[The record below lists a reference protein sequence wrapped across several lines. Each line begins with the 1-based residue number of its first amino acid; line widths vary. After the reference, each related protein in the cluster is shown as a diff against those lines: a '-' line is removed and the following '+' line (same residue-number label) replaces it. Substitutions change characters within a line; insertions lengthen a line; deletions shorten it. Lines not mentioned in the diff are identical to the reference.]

1 MWYNK
6 YVRKREPN
14 SPNGEKERKIMSRL
28 GEALATKNEMRM
40 KYDEAKH
47 ELVEAT
53 VEAIEQSGEGLTAR
67 ELAGEAEVPTCAIM
81 GTVQSLT
88 RRGVVTARRER
99 QTVEY
104 VKLNRDGTVNMNDR
118 IARTYMANRY
128 SVTPP
133 ETYNPYRR
141 R

>member
-1 MWYNK
+1 
-6 YVRKREPN
+6 
-14 SPNGEKERKIMSRL
+14 MSRL
-28 GEALATKNEMRM
+28 GEALATKNEMRV

-53 VEAIEQSGEGLTAR
+53 IEAIEQSREGLTAR

-81 GTVQSLT
+81 GTMQSLT
-88 RRGVVTARRER
+88 RRGVVNARRER

-133 ETYNPYRR
+133 EVPHNPYGWR
-141 R
+141 

>member
-1 MWYNK
+1 
-6 YVRKREPN
+6 
-14 SPNGEKERKIMSRL
+14 MSRL
-28 GEALATKNEMRM
+28 GEALVAKKETEMR
-40 KYDEAKH
+40 YAEAKH

-53 VEAIEQSGEGLTAR
+53 VEAIEKSGEGMTAR

-81 GTVQSLT
+81 GTMQSLT
-88 RRGVVTARRER
+88 RRGVVKARRER

-128 SVTPP
+128 SITPP
-133 ETYNPYRR
+133 EVPNNPYGWR
-141 R
+141 

>member
-1 MWYNK
+1 
-6 YVRKREPN
+6 
-14 SPNGEKERKIMSRL
+14 
-28 GEALATKNEMRM
+28 MRI

-53 VEAIEQSGEGLTAR
+53 IEAIEQSGEGMTAR

-81 GTVQSLT
+81 GTVQSLR
-88 RRGVVTARRER
+88 RRGLVTARSER

-118 IARTYMANRY
+118 IARTYEANRY
-128 SVTPP
+128 SIAQPDR
-133 ETYNPYRR
+133 YNPYNRR
-141 R
+141 

>member
-1 MWYNK
+1 MWYNI
-6 YVRKREPN
+6 YVNKREPN

-28 GEALATKNEMRM
+28 GEALVERNNARTRYE
-40 KYDEAKH
+40 EAKH

-53 VEAIEQSGEGLTAR
+53 IEAIEQSREGLTAR

-81 GTVQSLT
+81 GTMQSLT
-88 RRGVVTARRER
+88 RRRLVRARRER
-99 QTVEY
+99 QTIEY

-128 SVTPP
+128 FITPP
-133 ETYNPYRR
+133 ETYNPYNRR
-141 R
+141 

>member
-1 MWYNK
+1 
-6 YVRKREPN
+6 
-14 SPNGEKERKIMSRL
+14 MSRL
-28 GEALATKNEMRM
+28 GDALVARNEMRM
-40 KYDEAKH
+40 RYDEAKH

-53 VEAIEQSGEGLTAR
+53 IEAIEQSGEGMTAR

-88 RRGVVTARRER
+88 RRGLVRARRER

-128 SVTPP
+128 SITPP
-133 ETYNPYRR
+133 EVPNNPYGWR
-141 R
+141 

>member
-1 MWYNK
+1 MWYNI

-14 SPNGEKERKIMSRL
+14 SSNGEKERKIMSRL

-53 VEAIEQSGEGLTAR
+53 IEAIEQSREGMTAR
-67 ELAGEAEVPTCAIM
+67 ELSGEAEVPTCAIM
-81 GTVQSLT
+81 GTIQSLR
-88 RRGVVTARRER
+88 RRGLVTARSER
-99 QTVEY
+99 QTVES

-118 IARTYMANRY
+118 VTRTYEANRF
-128 SVTPP
+128 SIPQP
-133 ETYNPYRR
+133 DRYNPYNRR
-141 R
+141 

>member
-1 MWYNK
+1 
-6 YVRKREPN
+6 
-14 SPNGEKERKIMSRL
+14 MSRL
-28 GEALATKNEMRM
+28 GEALATKNEMKI

-53 VEAIEQSGEGLTAR
+53 IEAIEQSGEGMTAR
-67 ELAGEAEVPTCAIM
+67 ELASEAEAPTCAII

-88 RRGVVTARRER
+88 RRRLVRARRER

-128 SVTPP
+128 FIVPAEAP
-133 ETYNPYRR
+133 RDRYGWI
-141 R
+141 